1 MNSGLNTYE
10 YTSITTFTE
19 LTENMKIIEQ
29 KEGTCPRNKPPERTA
44 NSKTQ
49 E

>member
-1 MNSGLNTYE
+1 
-10 YTSITTFTE
+10 
-19 LTENMKIIEQ
+19 MKIIEQ

-49 E
+49 EWKQ